1 VQAVVSTA
9 AIVPFADM
17 KVGLAAE
24 LSWRVTVDQ
33 IDDFAKLSGD
43 CNPLHV
49 DANFAR
55 SQGFRDRVAHGFLL
69 GSKVSALVGMILPG
83 RDGLLLETL
92 LSWPNAVY
100 PGDDVLLRGV
110 IVELSEEQRVVRI
123 KIRATKVDVAQAIVV
138 GRGWALCR
146 IRS

>member
-1 VQAVVSTA
+1 MGSVASTA
-9 AIVPFADM
+9 AIVPFRDM

-24 LSWRVTVDQ
+24 LTWSVTADQ
-33 IDDFAKLSGD
+33 IDDFARLSGD
-43 CNPLHV
+43 FNPLHI
-49 DANFAR
+49 DQNYAR
-55 SQGFRDRVAHGFLL
+55 NQGFRDRVAHGLLL
-69 GSKVSALVGMILPG
+69 GSKVSAFVGMLVPG

-100 PGDDVLLRGV
+100 PGDEVVLRGE

-123 KIRATKVDVAQAIVV
+123 KIRATKVDAAQAIVV